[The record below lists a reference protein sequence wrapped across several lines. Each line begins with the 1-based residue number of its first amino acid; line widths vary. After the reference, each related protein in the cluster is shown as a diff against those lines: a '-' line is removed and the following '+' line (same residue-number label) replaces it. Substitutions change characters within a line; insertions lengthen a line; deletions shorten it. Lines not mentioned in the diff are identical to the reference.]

1 MAAMV
6 NIIRD
11 ERSRSAHTTG
21 TSSSRPSTHNANLEA
36 VEDGTN
42 NSSCLSV
49 LCCCC
54 ASTPASPAR
63 GPNNRKPPYS
73 KLNNVVMHGEED
85 EEDNTGRSSESNYS
99 GHAPGGQF
107 EAIPEDEEELS
118 HAEMNVISGTHRVAR
133 FSFLG
138 VIFYY

>member
-11 ERSRSAHTTG
+11 ERSRSAHTKG
-21 TSSSRPSTHNANLEA
+21 TSSSRPSTHNDIRGGVVSL
-36 VEDGTN
+36 N
-42 NSSCLSV
+42 NNCSCLWV
-49 LCCCC
+49 LFFCCYR
-54 ASTPASPAR
+54 TPASPAR